1 MKIESC
7 VSVGRY
13 IKMLRRLAA
22 PQKLVRWFAVEAD
35 LTNMKTEINTKNTV
49 F

>member
-7 VSVGRY
+7 VSVGRHL
-13 IKMLRRLAA
+13 KMLRRLAA
-22 PQKLVRWFAVEAD
+22 PQKLVRWFTVEGD
-35 LTNMKTEINTKNTV
+35 LTNMKTEIITKNTV